1 MAHHRIDIR
10 DLCLYTRYDTIGSRI
25 REIAGTAGVELI
37 EDRMVTSRDLGT
49 CCGGPL
55 GPVNM
60 DLSDSIAKYR
70 AEKLL
75 SVSGNVMVACPLC
88 YQNLKPYISNMN
100 DLAEVIE

>member
-1 MAHHRIDIR
+1 MA
-10 DLCLYTRYDTIGSRI
+10 LEAGQEGGMSLPGSRCI
-25 REIAGTAGVELI
+25 VKTSHQFTGQSEL
-37 EDRMVTSRDLGT
+37 DVTRI
-49 CCGGPL
+49 PL